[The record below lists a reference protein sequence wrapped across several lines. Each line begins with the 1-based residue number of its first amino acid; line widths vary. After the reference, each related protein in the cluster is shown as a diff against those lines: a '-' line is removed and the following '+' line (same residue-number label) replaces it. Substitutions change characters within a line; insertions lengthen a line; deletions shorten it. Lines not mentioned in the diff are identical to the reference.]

1 MGHRDIWGKN
11 PAKWKK
17 QCPCFDAEEEYAGLD
32 NVELGKYDDAGPWC
46 DPEPQPIEEVV
57 PEAIKKP
64 NKINWKEIFNKYTPW
79 KSKK

>member
-46 DPEPQPIEEVV
+46 DAPVEV
-57 PEAIKKP
+57 PEMLKEPKKT
-64 NKINWKEIFNKYTPW
+64 NWKEIFKKYTPW
-79 KSKK
+79 AKN